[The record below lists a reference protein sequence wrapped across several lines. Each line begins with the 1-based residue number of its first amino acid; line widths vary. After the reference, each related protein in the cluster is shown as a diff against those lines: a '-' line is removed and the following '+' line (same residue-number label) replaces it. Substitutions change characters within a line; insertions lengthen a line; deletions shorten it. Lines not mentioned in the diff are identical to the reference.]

1 MHKVED
7 PKVWKKSME
16 IVVAIYKLT
25 ESFPKEEKYGLISQI
40 RRCAVSIPSNIAEG
54 AGRSTK
60 GEFKNFLS
68 IANGSAYELF
78 TQILLSQKLNILSKD
93 VSDTILEQIVEIQKM
108 NYALM
113 KSIEKS
119 T

>member
-1 MHKVED
+1 MHNVED
-7 PKVWKKSME
+7 LKIWKKSMD
-16 IVVAIYKLT
+16 IVVAIYKIT
-25 ESFPKEEKYGLISQI
+25 EHFPIEEKYGLISQI

-78 TQILLSQKLNILSKD
+78 TQLILSQKLEFLPKD
-93 VSDTILEQIVEIQKM
+93 SANTIIEKVVEIQKM
-108 NYALM
+108 NYALIR
-113 KSIEKS
+113 SLEK
-119 T
+119 

>member
-1 MHKVED
+1 MHNVED
-7 PKVWKKSME
+7 LKIWKKSMD

-25 ESFPKEEKYGLISQI
+25 EHFPKEEKYGLVSQI

-78 TQILLSQKLNILSKD
+78 TQLKLSLKLEFLPKESTE
-93 VSDTILEQIVEIQKM
+93 TILEKVVEI
-108 NYALM
+108 
-113 KSIEKS
+113 
-119 T
+119 